1 MRGLEGGGKG
11 VGPYVFLLLW
21 ERRGVGLCMDSRVAR
36 YVFFIYFFS
45 SVIFISPEHY

>member
-11 VGPYVFLLLW
+11 VGPYVSLLLW

-36 YVFFIYFFS
+36 YVFFYIFLLICNFYFF
-45 SVIFISPEHY
+45 